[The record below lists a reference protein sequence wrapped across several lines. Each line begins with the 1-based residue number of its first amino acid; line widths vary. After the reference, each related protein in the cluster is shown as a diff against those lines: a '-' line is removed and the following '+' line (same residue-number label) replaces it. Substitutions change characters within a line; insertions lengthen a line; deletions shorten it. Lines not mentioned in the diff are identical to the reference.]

1 MGRHSKPS
9 DDELRKQIKEAFERN
24 KSEDDWD
31 SEQAEK
37 RLAEE
42 SDDE

>member
-1 MGRHSKPS
+1 MGKHSKPS
-9 DDELRKQIKEAFERN
+9 DDELRKRIKEAFERN

-37 RLAEE
+37 RLA
-42 SDDE
+42 DNDE